1 MTRLKCTVVTNEE
14 QNWFVP
20 FARHLVEQ
28 LKRVTDASLVFSHCA
43 VYPSDI
49 VFYLS
54 YHSIVSDDVLALSGN
69 NVVVHESNLPKGRG
83 WAPLTWQVLEGHDQI
98 TLTLFEATTRVDAGP
113 IYLQEQLSFN
123 GTELIDEMRELVG
136 ALTISMCQNF
146 VDNYPQVVQSATQQ
160 TGESTYYSR
169 RIPSDSRLD
178 PEKTITEQFNLLRVV
193 DNECYP
199 AFFELYGRRYL
210 LTIEACDE

>member
-28 LKRVTDASLVFSHCA
+28 LKRVADASLVFSHCA

-54 YHSIVSDDVLALSGN
+54 YHSIVPDDVLALGGN
-69 NVVVHESNLPKGRG
+69 NVVVHGSNLPKGRG

-136 ALTISMCQNF
+136 ALTISMCQDF

-193 DNECYP
+193 DNERYP

>member
-1 MTRLKCTVVTNEE
+1 
-14 QNWFVP
+14 
-20 FARHLVEQ
+20 
-28 LKRVTDASLVFSHCA
+28 
-43 VYPSDI
+43 
-49 VFYLS
+49 
-54 YHSIVSDDVLALSGN
+54 
-69 NVVVHESNLPKGRG
+69 
-83 WAPLTWQVLEGHDQI
+83 
-98 TLTLFEATTRVDAGP
+98 
-113 IYLQEQLSFN
+113 
-123 GTELIDEMRELVG
+123 MRELVG
-136 ALTISMCQNF
+136 ALAISMCQDF

-193 DNECYP
+193 DNERYP

>member
-28 LKRVTDASLVFSHCA
+28 LKRVADASLVFSHCA

-49 VFYLS
+49 VFYLG

-83 WAPLTWQVLEGHDQI
+83 WTPLTWQVLEGHDQI

-113 IYLQEQLSFN
+113 DLPS
-123 GTELIDEMRELVG
+123 R
-136 ALTISMCQNF
+136 
-146 VDNYPQVVQSATQQ
+146 ATQFQ
-160 TGESTYYSR
+160 WHRTYR
-169 RIPSDSRLD
+169 
-178 PEKTITEQFNLLRVV
+178 
-193 DNECYP
+193 
-199 AFFELYGRRYL
+199 
-210 LTIEACDE
+210 